1 MANLKSAKKRARQ
14 NVVRRSRNQARRSE
28 LKTLT
33 KKFIEAVDAND
44 TQAARE
50 LMLLAESS
58 IARAK
63 GKKVLKPNTAARK
76 IGSLAKRLSAMQ
88 KREHKAL

>member
-14 NVVRRSRNQARRSE
+14 NVVHRSRNQARRSE

-33 KKFIEAVDAND
+33 KKFLEAVDAND
-44 TQAARE
+44 AQSARE
-50 LMLLAESS
+50 LMVLAESS

-76 IGSLAKRLSAMQ
+76 ISSMAKRLSTLQ
-88 KREHKAL
+88 KKGA